1 MRDERI
7 RLARVPGQSRYL
19 WERWTR
25 SSKSSSWRARKVW
38 TKLDHDLVELEKD
51 PTQKELLAS
60 IFRAIHTVKGTS
72 GVLGFPRI
80 EAVGHVGESLPSR
93 MRDGK
98 LRLDPEITSGLLAMV
113 DLLRQ
118 LLGDIAEKKG
128 KKASAKCSSTVER
141 LARLLES
148 KSLQAE
154 AAMVSPP
161 PAPEK
166 VRRRREKK
174 PRPARPDAIA
184 ADSPAVPAEEATNAP
199 ASSTETSEAKGQSR
213 FRQQHPGGRRP
224 ARQADEP
231 GRRAGAG
238 PQPDRCSSP
247 HAARGQHASS
257 APSQRLNLITTELQ
271 EGVMKTRM
279 QPIGNVWNKLPRVV
293 RDLAR
298 AAAASRCASR
308 WRARRPSSTRPS
320 SRPSRTR

>member
-1 MRDERI
+1 MGEMDEI
-7 RLARVPGQSRYL
+7 VKEFLVESAEGLDQ
-19 WERWTR
+19 
-25 SSKSSSWRARKVW
+25 
-38 TKLDHDLVELEKD
+38 LDHDLVELEKD

-80 EAVGHVGESLPSR
+80 EAVGHVGESLLSR

-118 LLGDIAEKKG
+118 LLGDIAEKG
-128 KKASAKCSSTVER
+128 EEGEREVQSTVER

-174 PRPARPDAIA
+174 PRPAKPDAIA
-184 ADSPAVPAEEATNAP
+184 ANSPAVPVEEATHAP
-199 ASSTETSEAKGQSR
+199 ASSTETSEAKGQSVSANNIR
-213 FRQQHPGGRRP
+213 VDVGLLDKMMNLVGELVLARNQVLQFTAGGQESGLLST
-224 ARQADEP
+224 A
-231 GRRAGAG
+231 
-238 PQPDRCSSP
+238 
-247 HAARGQHASS
+247 
-257 APSQRLNLITTELQ
+257 QRLNLITTELQ
-271 EGVMKTRM
+271 ESVMKTRM
-279 QPIGNVWNKLPRVV
+279 QPIGNIWNKLPQ
-293 RDLAR
+293 AG
-298 AAAASRCASR
+298 A
-308 WRARRPSSTRPS
+308 
-320 SRPSRTR
+320 